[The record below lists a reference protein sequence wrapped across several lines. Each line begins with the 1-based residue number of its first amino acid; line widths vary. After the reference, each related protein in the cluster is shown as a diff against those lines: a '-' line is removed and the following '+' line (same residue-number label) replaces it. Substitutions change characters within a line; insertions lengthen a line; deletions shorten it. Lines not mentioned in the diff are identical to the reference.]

1 VPSGS
6 NVTEIAEA
14 IRLAVAPAFLLTGI
28 GAVLSVLTTRL
39 NRIVDRERR
48 LEVYLD
54 GLDKEAQPPVHEA
67 LRILSRR
74 ARLTSWSITF
84 CTSCA
89 LMICTVVALLF
100 VGAVMDLDV
109 STPIALLFIIAM
121 AVLILGLL
129 IFLREIFLATASLVI
144 RPKDPEF

>member
-1 VPSGS
+1 MPSGS

-48 LEVYLD
+48 LEDYLE
-54 GLDKEAQPPVHEA
+54 GLDKQHHRPIHEA

-74 ARLTSWSITF
+74 ARLTSWSITL

-100 VGAVMDLDV
+100 VGAVMDLDA
-109 STPIALLFIIAM
+109 STAIALLFIIAM

-129 IFLREIFLATASLVI
+129 IFLREIFLGTASLVI